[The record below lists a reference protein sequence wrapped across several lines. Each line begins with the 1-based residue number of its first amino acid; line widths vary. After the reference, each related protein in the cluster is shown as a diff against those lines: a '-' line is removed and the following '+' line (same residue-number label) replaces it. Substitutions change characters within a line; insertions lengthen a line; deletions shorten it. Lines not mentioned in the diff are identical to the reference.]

1 MQPFFRLKKQNFRC
15 FSMVLMCWCKKKV
28 CKKIIFM
35 HFQLKSISENHYTQ
49 HYQINTKLYNIGM
62 TLVKG
67 HWGKLGRGMKVSILN
82 HSIFKCVLKHNH
94 FNSNEVSKIFTA
106 LNLQIPCC
114 LLFFTGGAS
123 LYVHLQIR
131 NGIYELMWIP
141 FGSRCLNSIFY
152 KISPV
157 SFNLYWKMIFE

>member
-67 HWGKLGRGMKVSILN
+67 HWRKSSRGMKVSLLS
-82 HSIFKCVLKHNH
+82 HSIFKCVLNITILIQMR
-94 FNSNEVSKIFTA
+94 FQRFSLLWIYRFPAAFFS
-106 LNLQIPCC
+106 LQE
-114 LLFFTGGAS
+114 
-123 LYVHLQIR
+123 VHLYTFTCKFAM
-131 NGIYELMWIP
+131 GFMSWCEFL
-141 FGSRCLNSIFY
+141 L
-152 KISPV
+152 V
-157 SFNLYWKMIFE
+157 LDA